1 MTAHQKNMLPWQDST
16 KSLNPSYPTNVD
28 ANFPPHVGMLKKLQ
42 KQILDFQK
50 KTPFFGRGCWYPS
63 VWKKKQ
69 KSLHT
74 KMHGSVWGASVA
86 TLGNPPSKH
95 QTANIRFDR
104 KTNDVAS
111 LKMNSSHLQGSLSKR
126 TKFHLP
132 TSNFQVIFSL
142 LSGRVRLNKHI
153 QMMFLLILK
162 NSWSIIAWVAHGRC
176 NIWLETATNLPQ
188 EASWLQIR
196 TFSFHL
202 KMPKWWLR

>member
-1 MTAHQKNMLPWQDST
+1 MQISHPMLVCSKNYRNKFWIS
-16 KSLNPSYPTNVD
+16 
-28 ANFPPHVGMLKKLQ
+28 
-42 KQILDFQK
+42 
-50 KTPFFGRGCWYPS
+50 
-63 VWKKKQ
+63 KKK
-69 KSLHT
+69 KHSLGGDVGTHQFGKKNKNLYT
-74 KMHGSVWGASVA
+74 PRCMGAFEAPQLQLWG
-86 TLGNPPSKH
+86 TPPSKH

-162 NSWSIIAWVAHGRC
+162 NSWSIIA
-176 NIWLETATNLPQ
+176 
-188 EASWLQIR
+188 
-196 TFSFHL
+196 
-202 KMPKWWLR
+202 